1 VERTRDLDIDPAVVE
16 IFDLLSDAY
25 EAGAVYGTMSVRQA
39 LSKAAS
45 EARKI
50 VDAR

>member
-1 VERTRDLDIDPAVVE
+1 VNLTVE

-25 EAGAVYGTMSVRQA
+25 EAGSIYGTMPVRQA
-39 LSKAAS
+39 LDKAAS

-50 VDAR
+50 VAAR